1 MSRKK
6 KAETQAV
13 APEKTLMEKI
23 FEATNKDTT
32 SVLSLEKYGL
42 PGEQLTVRRRLSPV
56 EATAM
61 ANDIATACVDMET
74 GIYMPE
80 MFDLTGRMDVL
91 AYYAG
96 MTDMPGDPAVIDAV
110 VNCTDIYEDV
120 RKLIDNSQLYSIR
133 DCAEDRVA
141 HMLRMLE
148 ATGAET
154 SLKLIGKADEMI
166 RSSEK
171 MIKKLSEVD
180 FSVLEKIAPE
190 TFAGI
195 EAPAPADPMPEGRVV
210 GFDLSPVMT
219 NE

>member
-1 MSRKK
+1 MPRKK
-6 KAETQAV
+6 KTEIQAV
-13 APEKTLMEKI
+13 TTEKTLMEKI
-23 FEATNKDTT
+23 FETISKDTA
-32 SVLSLEKYGL
+32 SVISLEKYGL

-56 EATAM
+56 EAAAM

-80 MFDLTGRMDVL
+80 MFELTARMDVL

-96 MTDMPGDPAVIDAV
+96 MTDMPSDPAMIDAV
-110 VNCTDIYEDV
+110 VNNTDIYGDV
-120 RKLIDNSQLYSIR
+120 WKLIDQSQLYSIR
-133 DCAEDRVA
+133 ECADDRVA

-148 ATGAET
+148 AAGAET

-190 TFAGI
+190 TFAGVK
-195 EAPAPADPMPEGRVV
+195 APSPADPLSEGKVV
-210 GFDLSPVMT
+210 SFKPSPVMT
-219 NE
+219 DE